1 MAELGGFSSALRLAL
16 CDGNDVH
23 KFEPILSG
31 LAKGAH
37 KTLDMFNEALN
48 KAQMR
53 VIIYMS
59 RFKTQKASPNM
70 TSYCIR

>member
-1 MAELGGFSSALRLAL
+1 MAELGGFFSALRLAL
-16 CDGNDVH
+16 CDCEDVH

-37 KTLDMFNEALN
+37 KTLHMFNEALN

-53 VIIYMS
+53 VII
-59 RFKTQKASPNM
+59 FKISLGFFLFHRWLTF
-70 TSYCIR
+70 R